1 MMNRTMKLLLL
12 SDIFVLTGFGLIQP
26 ILAIYINEGGVAG
39 GTMLT
44 AGIASALFMFI
55 KSMVQLPFGHYVDG
69 QDKKTWWLIAGTVL
83 MTLVPV
89 IYVTAHSI
97 YQVYLAEIVYGL
109 GSGLA
114 YPTWLGLWSANLD
127 RGKESFQWSVYSTST
142 GLGTAATGAA
152 GAAVAS
158 IVGFSATFFLAG
170 LLCLLGCLALL
181 IMEKKGT
188 KAKSAENIGGE
199 ARFRRPRQSSCLNP
213 LCNEFPESW
222 VLSLRSFLGAATS
235 VFQGLERSI
244 VEKESTRAPWTT
256 HSSVASSPI

>member
-26 ILAIYINEGGVAG
+26 ILAIYINGGGVAG
-39 GTMLT
+39 GTVLT
-44 AGIASALFMFI
+44 AGMASALFMFT
-55 KSMVQLPFGHYVDG
+55 KSLVQLPFGHYVDG
-69 QDKKTWWLIAGTVL
+69 KAKKTRWLIAGTVL
-83 MTLVPV
+83 MALVPV

-158 IVGFSATFFLAG
+158 VAGFYATFLIAG

-181 IMEKKGT
+181 IMERKG
-188 KAKSAENIGGE
+188 ARAAENLGGE
-199 ARFRRPRQSSCLNP
+199 ARFRRMRQTSASVP
-213 LCNEFPESW
+213 LCNEF
-222 VLSLRSFLGAATS
+222 LG
-235 VFQGLERSI
+235 F
-244 VEKESTRAPWTT
+244 
-256 HSSVASSPI
+256 

>member
-26 ILAIYINEGGVAG
+26 ILAIYINGGGVAG
-39 GTMLT
+39 GTVLT
-44 AGIASALFMFI
+44 AGMASALFMFT
-55 KSMVQLPFGHYVDG
+55 KSLVQLPFGHYVDG
-69 QDKKTWWLIAGTVL
+69 KAKKTRWLIAGTVL
-83 MTLVPV
+83 MALVPV

-158 IVGFSATFFLAG
+158 VAGFYATFLIAG

-181 IMEKKGT
+181 IMERKG
-188 KAKSAENIGGE
+188 ARAAENLGGE
-199 ARFRRPRQSSCLNP
+199 ARFRRTRQRLCLCP
-213 LCNEFPESW
+213 
-222 VLSLRSFLGAATS
+222 
-235 VFQGLERSI
+235 I
-244 VEKESTRAPWTT
+244 VQ
-256 HSSVASSPI
+256 